1 MASYV
6 AYGSL
11 TIIDVNDIGEFTV
24 QPMSNLPLAVIYDP
38 DQKTFTPDWSSSN
51 LLITP
56 AVYYGGKP
64 VTLGDPALTITWQR
78 QEGVSGYSA
87 LTTGETVV
95 QNGKLSV
102 TANKFTASGSMLTY
116 IVTATYVEPQS
127 QQTLVAQGQISYT
140 LVKNAS
146 QARECK
152 ITGDSIF
159 KYNTSQTIVGA
170 TSITLDVTVTNVAIV
185 EWQYLNSSGV
195 WTKYPGSTTDPQLT
209 VNATDATFVNDK
221 CMIRVKTDN
230 NDVYDIHTITKLR
243 DGAAGSAT
251 VSGVLTN
258 DDQMIPFDKN
268 GTGDYSAATSRVI
281 IYEGGRDTTASWT
294 IAQSYDASI
303 TATASTTTKANDT
316 VTVTG
321 LTGSTGNVTFTC
333 TRSGYTPITK
343 VFSLVKV
350 QSGADGVTPT
360 VYSLEADSY
369 ALNKNINNVFSPA
382 NVTFTAYAQTGG
394 NNKTT
399 YAGRFQIFENVTL
412 AEYDAAAT
420 KPAAKYSSTS
430 NQSSYTYTPSTSAT
444 SILCILY
451 AAGATTNR
459 LDSQLVV
466 VTSDGQTGQ
475 QGPQGNAGA
484 SAVNV
489 ILGNYA
495 DVFSCTNSNTL
506 QANTT
511 VTIPFAAY
519 EGTTRIP
526 CTATAVSLLGK
537 SPTITNATASADGS
551 IVYSFGSGTSVGAPS
566 GTLTLTFTATASTGQ
581 VVVTQ
586 NYTWSRS
593 TAAKNGENAVF
604 LQIFTPS
611 GSNIVNETV
620 TSVDLQA
627 QLMDGSTDKTSATG
641 VTWAWAKFTAGA
653 YNTISGATSSSYTVT
668 GASVDSYAS
677 FRCTAAYNGG
687 TYVAYFSVFDKTDPI
702 QVTVMSSIGTQ
713 IVNGQG
719 SGAIYAKVTRNGV
732 EIDVMKSERFLTANP
747 SGGTSGDFYYKI
759 DETNKELILM
769 KYTTSWVQASATE
782 AEYKGNYAWTWRD
795 KDGNVITVSNG
806 YALPTH
812 GKVLYIDGDMIDG
825 KIIADVQ
832 VMI

>member
-6 AYGSL
+6 AYGSITMVDL
-11 TIIDVNDIGEFTV
+11 IDVAEFSV

-38 DQKTFTPDWSSSN
+38 DQAAFTPDWSSSN
-51 LLITP
+51 LLLTP
-56 AVYYGGKP
+56 VVYYGGQA
-64 VTLGDPALTITWQR
+64 VTLGTQGLTITWQR
-78 QEGVSGYSA
+78 QEGVSGYTN

-102 TANKFTASGSMLTY
+102 TANKFTASSSMITY
-116 IVTATYVEPQS
+116 IVTATYLEPQS
-127 QQTLVAQGQISYT
+127 QQTLTAQGQISFT

-159 KYNTSQTIVGA
+159 KYNTNQVIVGA
-170 TSITLDVTVTNVAIV
+170 TSITLDVTTTNVAIV
-185 EWQYLNSSGV
+185 EWQYLNASGV
-195 WTKYPGSTTDPQLT
+195 WTKYPGSGTSPQLT
-209 VNATDATFVNDK
+209 VNATDNTFVTDK
-221 CMIRVKTDN
+221 CMIKVATDN

-243 DGAAGSAT
+243 DGSAGNAT

-258 DDQMIPFDKN
+258 DDQMIPFNKS
-268 GTGDYSAATSRVI
+268 GVGDYSSATSRVI
-281 IYEGGRDTTASWT
+281 IYEGGADVTASWT
-294 IAQSYDASI
+294 IAQSYDSSI
-303 TATASTTTKANDT
+303 TATPSTTTKANDT
-316 VTVTG
+316 VTVTN
-321 LTGSTGNVTFTC
+321 LSASTGNVTFTC

-369 ALNKNINNVFSPA
+369 ALNKNISNVFSPA
-382 NVTFTAYAQTGG
+382 SVTFTAYAQTGG

-412 AEYDAAAT
+412 AEYDAAST
-420 KPAAKYSSTS
+420 KPTAKYTSTS

-451 AAGATTNR
+451 AAGATSTR

-466 VTSDGQTGQ
+466 VTSDGQTGS

-495 DVFSCTNSNTL
+495 DVFSCTSSNTL
-506 QANTT
+506 QTNTT

-526 CTATAVSLLGK
+526 CTATAVSLLGQT
-537 SPTITNATASADGS
+537 PTITNATASADGS
-551 IVYSFGSGTSVGAPS
+551 IVYSLGSGTSVGAAR
-566 GTLTLTFTATASTGQ
+566 GTVSLVFTATASTGQ
-581 VVVTQ
+581 VVVTE
-586 NYTWSRS
+586 NYSWSRS
-593 TAAKNGENAVF
+593 TAATNGENAVL
-604 LQIFTPS
+604 LQVFAPD
-611 GSNIVNETV
+611 GNIVNETV
-620 TSVDLQA
+620 QSVTMNA
-627 QLMDGSTDKTSATG
+627 QLTDGSTDVTSSADSYGWYKFQNG
-641 VTWAWAKFTAGA
+641 VYAP
-653 YNTISGATSSSYTVT
+653 ISGATSSSYQVQ
-668 GASVDSYAS
+668 SSSIDSYAS
-677 FRCTAAYNGG
+677 FKCAAHYKNRD
-687 TYVAYFSVFDKTDPI
+687 YVAYFSVFDKTDPV

-713 IVNGQG
+713 IINGQG
-719 SGAIYAKVTRNGV
+719 AGAIYAKVLRNGI

-747 SGGTSGDFYYKI
+747 SGGTSGDYYYKI
-759 DETNKELILM
+759 DETNKEVILM
-769 KYTTSWVQASATE
+769 KYTSSWGQAPSTDAT
-782 AEYKGNYAWTWRD
+782 YNGNYSWTWRD
-795 KDGNVITVSNG
+795 KDGNTITVSNG
-806 YALPTH
+806 HSLPTR
-812 GKVLYIDGDMIDG
+812 GKVVYIDGDMIDS